1 MKLEEFIPGIERLR
15 VVFGEKSYPNERIKT
30 FFDELRGIEPRV
42 WNQVVERLVKEEARP
57 PLMKE
62 IRLAIAATREVI
74 RESEKQK
81 FTAEAERFF
90 EGAPVSK
97 RIKDQYPHLFKRVE
111 KNLSGEE

>member
-1 MKLEEFIPGIERLR
+1 MTLEEFIPGMEKLR
-15 VVFGEKSYPNERIKT
+15 VVFGEKLYPQERVKM
-30 FFDELRGIEPRV
+30 FFDELRGTPPRV
-42 WNQVVERLVKEEARP
+42 WDLAVERLVKEEARGP
-57 PLMKE
+57 MMKE

-74 RESEKQK
+74 RETEKQK